1 MKNKKRNK
9 IFLLVI
15 LLLGIS
21 VGFAALATTLK
32 INGSTTIGKNTWNIY
47 WDNIAN
53 ESGVTPQTATVIS
66 DEDTTHKKNIVTF
79 AVTFNQPGDYYEFNV
94 DAVNAGTLDA
104 EILSIEKKYND
115 TVIPEVEDP
124 NNRVVPAYLKYE
136 VTYADGSAIAIGNK
150 LAKAQDLT
158 STPPVYTTKTYK
170 IRVEYDKDAVTNDDV
185 NDQVGDVTHEFS
197 FKVDYGQAIP
207 LPLIQLPQGKTAD
220 TLAVGDE
227 ICINGETKECFDFVR
242 YDGNDAVLLAKY
254 NLNVNGYTT
263 AKGGTETNL
272 QDSEVRGD
280 WYDSAADV
288 VKDYG
293 RVYFNKGWD
302 YAYWHDSSYNINPK
316 YGSSYPLDIYDS
328 DLNGDPEIN
337 GNGYVTNDNYTIAY
351 YVERYKSTLEG
362 YGATIKKAR
371 LLTYSEATDTLG
383 CEFGTINDYTGPCPT
398 EGDTSFVTRTD
409 FWLGTARNYGYVY
422 RIYFSRLTD
431 ELPNS
436 WHGVRPVIVIEKS
449 NLK

>member
-1 MKNKKRNK
+1 MKNKKKKNR
-9 IFLLVI
+9 I
-15 LLLGIS
+15 LLLFLILTGIS
-21 VGFAALATTLK
+21 IGFAALTANLK
-32 INGSTTIGKNTWNIY
+32 INGSTTIAKNTWNIY

-53 ESGVTPQTATVIS
+53 ESGVTPNETTTINS
-66 DEDTTHKKNIVTF
+66 DENSVPASLVLFNVTF
-79 AVTFNQPGDYYEFNV
+79 DKPGDFYEFEV

-104 EILSIEKKYND
+104 EVVSIEKKYND

-124 NNRVVPAYLKYE
+124 LDPVLPKYFKY
-136 VTYADGSAIAIGNK
+136 TIKYADGNEINLGDR
-150 LAKAQDLT
+150 LAKRT
-158 STPPVYTTKTYK
+158 SATVFTRKTYK
-170 IRVEYDKDAVTNDDV
+170 VRVEYDKEQVTNEDINNQIGTV
-185 NDQVGDVTHEFS
+185 NHTFA
-197 FKVDYGQAIP
+197 FKVQYGQADP

-227 ICINGETKECFDFVR
+227 ICINGATKECFDFVR

-254 NLNVNGYTT
+254 NLNINGYTT
-263 AKGGTETNL
+263 SKGGTETNL
-272 QDSEVRGD
+272 QDKDVRGE
-280 WYDSAADV
+280 WYDSAEDV

-293 RVYFNKGWD
+293 RVYFNKGLD
-302 YAYWHDSSYNINPK
+302 YAYWHDSSYNIEPK

-328 DLNGDPEIN
+328 DLNGAPNPSEY
-337 GNGYVTNDNYTIAY
+337 GQPTNDNYTIAY

-383 CEFGTINDYTGPCPT
+383 CTFDPQEYSGPCPT
-398 EGDTSFVTRTD
+398 EGATSFVTRTD
-409 FWLGTARNYGYVY
+409 FWLGTARNYGYIY
-422 RIYFSRLTD
+422 RIYFRTLID